1 MPTCFQ
7 AAIALKPVSLL
18 GCNLTADQEIV
29 TARGTVG
36 ETLRVPTANPRN
48 FFEAISDPG
57 AMERT
62 EILGKLFLPAGQGPW
77 PVVVIVPGSLGIAP
91 SHVAKAD
98 LLNEAGIAACLIDPF
113 GTRGVTSTVA
123 NQAQFSFAASAWD
136 VLASVAVL
144 AAREAIDAARIGAQG
159 HSRGGS
165 AVLSAACMA
174 RLETV
179 DVRSGLR
186 AIYAAYPWSG
196 QQFLSPFVG
205 DTLVRAVIGD
215 QDEWCLA
222 QQVQGHIQAIRLCGG
237 DASCRIFAGAHH
249 SFDRGTPLELI
260 AEASVSPGAPTVYI
274 REDGAFVHPADGRA
288 DPAFT
293 DRELMM
299 YGIKAGYGRR
309 GAHLGSEGDQAD
321 RFHEDMMAFW
331 IKALGVG

>member
-1 MPTCFQ
+1 MTTLF
-7 AAIALKPVSLL
+7 
-18 GCNLTADQEIV
+18 ADQEIV
-29 TARGTVG
+29 TPRGAVG
-36 ETLRVPTANPRN
+36 ETVRIPTANPVN
-48 FFEAISDPG
+48 FFEAISNPG

-98 LLNEAGIAACLIDPF
+98 LLNEVGIAACLIDPF

-136 VLASVAVL
+136 VLASAAVL
-144 AAREAIDAARIGAQG
+144 AEREEIDAERIGAQG

-179 DVRSGLR
+179 DARAGLCG
-186 AIYAAYPWSG
+186 IYAAYPWSG
-196 QQFLSPFVG
+196 QQFLAPFVG
-205 DTLVRAVIGD
+205 ETVVRAVIGD

-222 QQVQGHIQAIRLCGG
+222 QQVQGHIQAIRLCGC
-237 DASCRIFAGAHH
+237 DASWRIFAGAHH
-249 SFDRGTPLELI
+249 SFDRDTPVELV
-260 AEASVSPGAPTVYI
+260 ADASVSPGAPTTYI

-288 DPAFT
+288 DPAAT

-299 YGIKAGYGRR
+299 YSIRAGYGRR
-309 GAHLGSEGDQAD
+309 GARLGTEGDQAD

-331 IKALGVG
+331 ITVLGVG

>member
-1 MPTCFQ
+1 MF
-7 AAIALKPVSLL
+7 L
-18 GCNLTADQEIV
+18 DQDIV
-29 TARGTVG
+29 TPQGNVG
-36 ETLRVPTANPRN
+36 ETLRIPTANPVN
-48 FFEAISDPG
+48 FFEAISNPG

-62 EILGKLFLPAGQGPW
+62 EILGKLFLPVGQGPW
-77 PVVVIVPGSLGIAP
+77 PAVLIVPGSLGIAP
-91 SHVAKAD
+91 SHVAKVD
-98 LLNEAGIAACLIDPF
+98 RLNLAGIAACLIDPF

-136 VLASVAVL
+136 VLAGAVFL
-144 AAREAIDAARIGAQG
+144 AEREEIDTARIGAQG

-179 DVRSGLR
+179 DVRADLR
-186 AIYAAYPWSG
+186 AVYAAYPWSG
-196 QQFLSPFVG
+196 QQFLAPFVG
-205 DTLVRAVIGD
+205 DTVVRAVIGD
-215 QDEWCLA
+215 QDEWCLP
-222 QQVQGHIQAIRLCGG
+222 QQVRGHIQAIRLCGG

-249 SFDRGTPLELI
+249 SFDRDTPVELI

-293 DRELMM
+293 DRQLMM
-299 YGIKAGYGRR
+299 YGITAGYGRR
-309 GAHLGSEGDQAD
+309 GAHLGSQGDQTE

-331 IKALGVG
+331 KKALGIG

>member
-1 MPTCFQ
+1 MRDHGHGDPLF
-7 AAIALKPVSLL
+7 
-18 GCNLTADQEIV
+18 ADQEIV
-29 TARGTVG
+29 TPGGVVG
-36 ETLRVPTANPRN
+36 VTIRIPTANPLN
-48 FFEAISDPG
+48 FFEAISNPA
-57 AMERT
+57 AMSQT
-62 EILGKLFLPAGQGPW
+62 EILGKLFLPSGDGPW
-77 PVVVIVPGSLGIAP
+77 PVVVVVPGSLGIAP

-98 LLNEAGIAACLIDPF
+98 LLVEAGIAACLIDPF

-136 VLASVAVL
+136 VLASAAVL
-144 AAREAIDAARIGAQG
+144 ADLEQIDAARIGAQG

-179 DVRSGLR
+179 HARAGLCG
-186 AIYAAYPWSG
+186 IYAAYPWSG
-196 QQFLSPFVG
+196 QQFLNPYVG
-205 DTLVRAVIGD
+205 DTVVRAVIGD

-237 DASCRIFAGAHH
+237 DASWRIFPGAHH
-249 SFDRGTPLELI
+249 SFDRDTPLELV
-260 AEASVSPGAPTVYI
+260 AEASVSPGAPTIYI

-288 DPAFT
+288 DPAYT
-293 DRELMM
+293 DRELML

-309 GAHLGSEGDQAD
+309 GARLGSAGDQAD

-331 IKALGVG
+331 RAALGVG